1 MQIAIEGIFEAD
13 ALAPNQR
20 DGTADGVNGTLLVED
35 ITVVGAVRP
44 ADVLKELRR
53 SRRLVHG
60 QTLSDV
66 HALDRPELLEK
77 LLEHIVLPIVLAG
90 DMTDRVVQGDHRVG
104 LPSGARSPMKDH
116 AVGWTVP
123 FRPTHLL
130 HLVFDDL
137 VGPGPVQEIKESGI
151 LRF

>member
-1 MQIAIEGIFEAD
+1 ELLQYTSEGKFEAD
-13 ALAPNQR
+13 ALAYKHTHDTS
-20 DGTADGVNGTLLVED
+20 DGNYGTLLVED
-35 ITVVGAVRP
+35 IAEVGAVRP
-44 ADVLKELRR
+44 ADVLKELRP

-130 HLVFDDL
+130 HLVFD
-137 VGPGPVQEIKESGI
+137 
-151 LRF
+151 